1 MYGSKTQSVTDHD
14 WGSVLG
20 DFECAHDCNRG
31 VDTTAECSCVMSH
44 VRRLMNSS
52 QHKHNESLGTTVI
65 PPDFAVD
72 VWNVTGL
79 LSALDYAGSGMYQDF
94 DKGNLTLTDDGS
106 ILKGLSTGD
115 MHAFYQWTATFV
127 SRFPQLGPMAAT
139 GASPSDPL
147 FWAVHS
153 AWERMWHHLRLKNL
167 SNSTSDWNAFIG
179 ESGNSSGH
187 TCAWSRHADSLLP
200 WRNLTSMPTA
210 DADGYYTNAELMEL
224 FHPSS
229 IELPFVF
236 DTFDWGHCEGWD
248 TKEGAF
254 DTSLDETDMPVRQQR
269 LARFVSA
276 VRDLGGP

>member
-1 MYGSKTQSVTDHD
+1 MYGSKVSVEKVMPMATCTSASSPTPACGPPVLLSHLLYMKIRAPLQTQSVTDHD

-106 ILKGLSTGD
+106 ILKGLSTGE
-115 MHAFYQWTATFV
+115 V
-127 SRFPQLGPMAAT
+127 EP
-139 GASPSDPL
+139 
-147 FWAVHS
+147 
-153 AWERMWHHLRLKNL
+153 
-167 SNSTSDWNAFIG
+167 
-179 ESGNSSGH
+179 
-187 TCAWSRHADSLLP
+187 
-200 WRNLTSMPTA
+200 
-210 DADGYYTNAELMEL
+210 
-224 FHPSS
+224 
-229 IELPFVF
+229 
-236 DTFDWGHCEGWD
+236 
-248 TKEGAF
+248 
-254 DTSLDETDMPVRQQR
+254 
-269 LARFVSA
+269 A
-276 VRDLGGP
+276 VRLSSTRLLAGAAG